1 MLQKW
6 KQIIRNWI
14 NCYFTESSQDERS
27 VNIES
32 LLNIIS
38 HLHENLNLDESKSS
52 ILEAHTVE
60 EFVLEKYPEFKY
72 ENETVEASNEDEIY
86 LVASLLLFFVCVN
99 SKDVDI
105 KSAMCSK
112 LSGDDQETILKFT
125 KSLLECSPI
134 TRREVQAAITEAC
147 GLEMASG
154 HAKVAE
160 TPPALRSLHGEVRRL
175 QAALDAERFD
185 RNYLQEELART
196 NLRMDKLSKD
206 KEQYKLEIVNLKAKI
221 SLCCGQEQD
230 SRGAEAEAEA
240 SGKLLRQLQDAEE
253 RLVRTQEMLDD
264 AAYERDTYKTKVE
277 ELRQERDKWASLS
290 QQESG
295 RAAQLCAEL
304 EHERRQAGA
313 LRELLQE
320 LRQHQRRNG
329 LDASLLECDDPDT
342 SLHSLQHNLSVCSE
356 ACANVVEVQ
365 LSEEKAKVDALKQQL
380 ERIQD
385 DMNEMNQKYEN
396 EKHNLETIL
405 SERENEIFNL
415 KHRINEEIEEK
426 NHVKSYYDDEISKLN
441 NEINE
446 LEQKIK
452 DNNDHSR
459 IIIDQKMQEI
469 KTLQEEKF
477 SLLQS
482 LSNETTKL
490 ENIIAGLKSEIA
502 SEKQARVNMRDG
514 YENQMMKLNEK
525 VLNRNNELVELQNSV
540 FEKGEMIE
548 TLQMDLRNEKEISN
562 KYHINVC
569 QLHEEKREVENK
581 LHDKNEE
588 MTAMQLSL
596 EQNIASVL
604 KEIEHFKLL
613 VANLQG
619 HCRSLEQNKSQ
630 LEVEIKSQTTRFEEV
645 VKDAE
650 NLKNSYSEE
659 LEKLKID
666 LDEKNAI
673 STGKDRTIESLEMSL
688 KEAKDIT
695 AMLQADNEKLNV
707 EISKL
712 SIEIGL
718 KNNDIEILNNTLK
731 TTKKSLEDE
740 LSEKIATIEC
750 NNQELA
756 NVTTKKQA
764 LQSKVDL
771 MLAEKAK
778 QDLDLVEKSK
788 KITQLQ
794 AECEKMAKTIDENK
808 KAIRSLDQ
816 NMTKEKHKYAALEK
830 SFDAEMTKLMGKLN
844 ETEKTIKELSSSSK
858 KAIKTKDHHI
868 QTLNREVENLQ
879 KALNIDKENMNVLH
893 QEKEM
898 LTQKLSEEISFKNKF
913 EKEYQNQCLL
923 LENTASQLNEEI
935 ASKNNEIITLKKEL
949 ELAMKTIETKCKE
962 IRTLG
967 ERLNKEDQLI
977 RDIAHQK
984 TVETKE
990 LQKKI
995 SHLQSLN
1002 CELEKE
1008 VKRENDCRKQ
1018 AVEALQ
1024 KENEQLH
1031 FAMEEDNSNHEV
1043 LVKEKDSII
1052 DRLEGQL
1059 KVHTEQLESIRKDYE
1074 NITLGWEIYK
1084 VDTKETIDAK
1094 EEQINKLTQ
1103 EVDSLQQTLSDVKN
1117 ERDVLNKK
1125 LEVIT
1130 QEMKDTETKNRQELE
1145 KLVETIAH
1153 EEIKSAG
1160 ILKEKEELQNQL
1172 IEEKAAKDNL
1182 QTEKNQ
1188 LSEDMNVLVADKK
1201 ELLNEKIELT
1211 QYLAEEKTVKKIF
1224 EEERN
1229 ALASENASLERKLLQ
1244 QVTMIESILEDKECL
1259 TQQLV
1264 EEKSVRELAE
1274 KEKENLLFEKQ
1285 LIEQKITE
1293 VENKK
1298 EEMSKEIEQLMEKHS
1313 LLDKQYMKER
1323 TANEI
1328 LEENL
1333 KEEQTANE
1341 VLLKENEIQIAYL
1354 NTEIESLQNELRN
1367 QNIVQEAL
1375 VTEKNLLISEKEEL
1389 LKTFSV
1395 EKSAHDEMETEK
1407 DKMITKLCE
1416 LNETYSSKA
1425 NNLQADL
1432 DKVTKN
1438 MNNLQMD
1445 IKHQEEL
1452 NSQIMTTLNVGLE
1465 NLLQRLK
1472 EKTISNEVLQKILQS
1487 DNVDSQATDK
1497 CDMLINIANT
1507 IFPEMEMR
1515 QNVEKALENTRI
1527 SLEEQKSILKQR
1539 DAQLFELQTEIK
1551 RLQQI
1556 VNENKIELSKRTET
1570 FNTTLDNKVREMHAI
1585 QEENQSLTNDL
1596 NDVKLQ
1602 LELKVHSLKE
1612 KLIDNENLTDKLKNT
1627 YECQIDNLNVMITK
1641 LTNYLKDKTVEL
1653 DAVRKEKE
1661 RVTQALEE
1669 KCQVI
1674 KALEEEIKNEVQ
1686 NQQKLL
1692 KDFDSE
1698 RQVLKNMI
1706 TVTESVMEDQKVTL
1720 NNIISEH
1727 VRASEILQKE
1737 NKTILEEFESE
1748 KKGFAAKLQDKENSL
1763 ESLFK
1768 EMAEIRLE
1776 KEFLE
1781 KEIKAHKEA
1790 SVKEINNFETKLQ
1803 DKENSLESL
1812 SKEMAEIKLEKEK
1825 LEKETKSLKEYSI
1838 KEITNLE
1845 IKLQDKENSLESLSK
1860 EMAEIKLEKEKLE
1873 KEINLQK
1880 EESVKE
1886 INNFET
1892 KLKEKENSLESL
1904 SKEKA
1909 EIRLEKEKFEQEI
1922 EAQKEASIKEVK
1934 NLKAKIQEKEN
1945 SLDSLFEEMAEIR
1958 VKKERF
1964 EKELKAQK
1972 EESVKEI
1979 KNLEAKIQAQESAL
1993 DSVLDEIYGKGTRP
2007 KNENIVADIKK
2018 LKCELQT
2025 KVEELIK
2032 QQEENSSLSS
2042 TIQDN
2047 KNDMVSMENRI
2058 KELAS
2063 TEIQL
2068 RTEIDAL
2075 KKSLLQLTQSNKDLE
2090 CTLKEKTENIKE
2102 MEEKAKLLTNLVKM
2116 AEQDKI
2122 ILEEQKNSLILENKG
2137 TESNVHFLE
2146 SNITKYGEEVAK
2158 LNIENINLVKT
2169 VEDNKKV
2176 ISNLEQ
2182 LLKDTQENNKKLC
2195 EELNNEKLNLVNK
2208 CAILQE
2214 YHDKAEIE
2222 LEKRQKEN
2230 MVIQKELDTLK
2241 CKVELCEEDSK
2252 AKDAIISRMT
2262 KEKDAIIASIS
2273 KELLDAKTAKEKCE
2287 NEIQE
2292 KMTTIQELKRNLDD
2306 INNEREALHILRK
2319 ENEELIKVVGH
2330 RETFA
2335 AAQSLERISS
2345 QKQSHQAEKELR
2357 DLQHQVDNTSSDM
2370 SHTSTESLKTISDL
2384 EKIILDKNRSI
2395 TTLQSDVTYLKTL
2408 LAESESKLLDVSK
2421 ELELSRENCH
2431 QLSTQLK
2438 KIVHQKNE
2446 ELADL
2451 KRQVSKMSVTENRAT
2466 QIIKVSAKY
2475 QAIILKRIAEIKT
2488 NTVLKELTNF
2498 GNSNNYDTE
2507 VKRSLSAGTVTM
2519 EDLENFL
2526 ETTDRHLRK
2535 CSEKQ
2540 LALQKERDR
2549 LTEVNKIHE
2558 TEILNL
2564 KKLLSEQTQSF
2575 KALSS
2580 AREAYLEKLS
2590 AVSTLQRTARRGIL
2604 RLESSL
2610 GAAALAALERAHA
2623 AALQDV
2629 AEAALAL
2636 ERWHERAVRRA
2647 LGPERRD
2654 AAAPDAALDVQLDEL
2669 RSSLERLLQ
2678 QVDAAPSERAPG
2690 DARDAVAEVRAEYED
2705 KLDRMKSKMK
2715 QLYSEQI
2722 AVFKQKQRAETA
2734 ALERELAGARAKLA
2748 ESSRAYEE
2756 HIRGLTAELWSV
2768 GEKFLMKKD
2777 EAEWLRRK
2785 QRSGSLMSL
2794 QHVHSSGLVPFQE
2807 EPTRPSDSQSL
2818 RSLPVNN
2825 NATRR
2830 EGRTMHMSDEE
2841 GEVFDNRWLKEL
2853 SATPRRESVSRGP
2866 RESGAPG
2873 HRDSRPPGMRLSELQ
2888 WRNSLCPPH
2897 LKSSYPAETQF
2908 TPAVDEED
2916 IKFIGP
2922 AGAKAQR
2929 KEVGITAYKKP
2940 GPPTPSKQAGRLSA
2954 TDSELRE
2961 SLRVEAEPQPS
2972 RKTST
2977 PSRIRALFRSN
2988 KNDTAEGTPRSRRLS
3003 NIFRKK

>member
-14 NCYFTESSQDERS
+14 NCYFNESNQDEHS

-72 ENETVEASNEDEIY
+72 ENETIEASNEDDEIY

-125 KSLLECSPI
+125 KCLLECSPI
-134 TRREVQAAITEAC
+134 TRMEVQAAITEAC
-147 GLEMASG
+147 GLEMATG

-221 SLCCGQEQD
+221 SMCCGQEHD
-230 SRGAEAEAEA
+230 SRGAEAEAES
-240 SGKLLRQLQDAEE
+240 SGKLLRQLQEMEE

-277 ELRQERDKWASLS
+277 ELRQDRDKWVSLS

-295 RAAQLCAEL
+295 RAAQLSEEL
-304 EHERRQAGA
+304 ELERRHM
-313 LRELLQE
+313 LSLKELVAE
-320 LRQHQRRNG
+320 LRQHNRRNG
-329 LDASLLECDDPDT
+329 LDSSQLECDDPDA
-342 SLHSLQHNLSVCSE
+342 SVHSLQHNLSVCSE

-385 DMNEMNQKYEN
+385 DMTEMTQKNEND
-396 EKHNLETIL
+396 KHNLESVL
-405 SERENEIFNL
+405 SERENDIFNL

-426 NHVKSYYDDEISKLN
+426 NHLKSYYDDEISKLN

-452 DNNDHSR
+452 ENNDHSR
-459 IIIDQKMQEI
+459 IIIDQKIQEI

-482 LSNETTKL
+482 LTNETTKS
-490 ENIIAGLKSEIA
+490 ENIIAGLKAEIA
-502 SEKQARVNMRDG
+502 TEKQARIQMRDG

-525 VLNRNNELVELQNSV
+525 VLNRNNELVELQNNV

-562 KYHINVC
+562 KYHIDVC

-581 LHDKNEE
+581 LHNKNEE

-613 VANLQG
+613 VANLQD
-619 HCRSLEQNKSQ
+619 HCRSLEQSKEL
-630 LEVEIKSQTTRFEEV
+630 LEVEINSQTFRFEEL
-645 VKDAE
+645 VKETE
-650 NLKNSYSEE
+650 NTKKSYSEE

-673 STGKDRTIESLEMSL
+673 INTLQTHLHDEIHCKISYQEELQKLQANKLHMAEELNKLTVEFSKQKIELTGKDRTIESLEMCL
-688 KEAKDIT
+688 KEAKDTIVK
-695 AMLQADNEKLNV
+695 LQADNDKLNL

-712 SIEIGL
+712 SNEIDL
-718 KNNDIEILNNTLK
+718 KNNNIEILNNTFK

-740 LSEKIATIEC
+740 LSDKIATIEY
-750 NNQELA
+750 NNQKLA

-771 MLAEKAK
+771 MYAEKTKLDLDLAEKSK
-778 QDLDLVEKSK
+778 Q
-788 KITQLQ
+788 ITQLQ
-794 AECEKMAKTIDENK
+794 AECEKMTKMIEENK

-816 NMTKEKHKYAALEK
+816 NMTKEKQKYTALEK
-830 SFDAEMTKLMGKLN
+830 SYDSEMTKLMGKLN
-844 ETEKTIKELSSSSK
+844 ETEKIIKELSSSSK
-858 KAIKTKDHHI
+858 KAIKTKEHHI
-868 QTLNREVENLQ
+868 QTLTSEVESLK
-879 KALNIDKENMNVLH
+879 KALNVDKENMIVVH
-893 QEKEM
+893 KEKEM
-898 LTQKLSEEISFKNKF
+898 LTQKLSDEISFKNKI

-923 LENTASQLNEEI
+923 LENITSQLNQEI
-935 ASKNNEIITLKKEL
+935 ATKNNEIVTLKMEL

-962 IRTLG
+962 VRTLG
-967 ERLNKEDQLI
+967 ERLAKEDQLI
-977 RDIAHQK
+977 RDLAHQK
-984 TVETKE
+984 TVETKD
-990 LQKKI
+990 LQKRI

-1002 CELEKE
+1002 SELEQE
-1008 VKRENDCRKQ
+1008 VKREYDCKKQ

-1031 FAMEEDNSNHEV
+1031 FAMEEDNSSHEV
-1043 LVKEKDSII
+1043 LLKEKDCII

-1074 NITLGWEIYK
+1074 NITLTWEIYK
-1084 VDTKETIDAK
+1084 VDTKETIEAK
-1094 EEQINKLTQ
+1094 EEQINKSTQ
-1103 EVDSLQQTLSDVKN
+1103 EVNSLQQTLSDVKT
-1117 ERDVLNKK
+1117 ERDELIKK
-1125 LEVIT
+1125 LDVIT
-1130 QEMKDTETKNRQELE
+1130 QEMKDVETKNKQELE
-1145 KLVETIAH
+1145 KLFETLAH
-1153 EEIKSAG
+1153 KEMRSTVT
-1160 ILKEKEELQNQL
+1160 LKEKEDLQNQL
-1172 IEEKAAKDNL
+1172 IEENAVRENL
-1182 QTEKNQ
+1182 QTKMKQ
-1188 LSEDMNVLVADKK
+1188 LSEDMKVLVADKN
-1201 ELLNEKIELT
+1201 ELLKEKIELT
-1211 QYLAEEKTVKKIF
+1211 QYLAEERTVKNIF

-1229 ALASENASLERKLLQ
+1229 ALQSDNATLERKLLE
-1244 QVTMIESILEDKECL
+1244 QVTTTETLLEDKECL

-1264 EEKSVRELAE
+1264 EEKSARDLAE

-1285 LIEQKITE
+1285 LIEQKLTE
-1293 VENKK
+1293 VESNK
-1298 EEMSKEIEQLMEKHS
+1298 EEMSKEIDQLMEKHS
-1313 LLDKQYMKER
+1313 LLDQQCQKER

-1333 KEEQTANE
+1333 KAEQTSNE

-1354 NTEIESLQNELRN
+1354 NIEIESLQKELHD
-1367 QNIVQEAL
+1367 QNNVQQAL
-1375 VTEKNLLISEKEEL
+1375 VNDKELLISEKEEL
-1389 LKTFSV
+1389 LKTLGL
-1395 EKSAHDEMETEK
+1395 EKSAHDEKETEK
-1407 DKMITKLCE
+1407 DQMITKLCE

-1425 NNLQADL
+1425 NNIQAEL
-1432 DKVTKN
+1432 DKVAQN
-1438 MNNLQMD
+1438 MSSLQMD
-1445 IKHQEEL
+1445 IKNQEEL
-1452 NSQIMTTLNVGLE
+1452 NNQITTTLSVGLE

-1472 EKTISNEVLQKILQS
+1472 ETTISNEVLQKILQA
-1487 DNVDSQATDK
+1487 DNTDSQATVK
-1497 CDMLINIANT
+1497 CDILINIANT
-1507 IFPEMEMR
+1507 IFTEMEMR
-1515 QNVEKALENTRI
+1515 QNVEKALENSNVTI
-1527 SLEEQKSILKQR
+1527 EELKNNLKQR
-1539 DAQLFELQTEIK
+1539 DTELFELQTEIK

-1641 LTNYLKDKTVEL
+1641 LTNYLKDKTAEL

-1669 KCQVI
+1669 KSQAI
-1674 KALEEEIKNEVQ
+1674 KALEDEIKNEIQ

-1727 VRASEILQKE
+1727 VRANEVLEKE

-1748 KKGFAAKLQDKENSL
+1748 RKGFASKLQEKENSL

-1768 EMAEIRLE
+1768 EMAEIRVE
-1776 KEFLE
+1776 KEKFE
-1781 KEIKAHKEA
+1781 KEIKAEKEA
-1790 SVKEINNFETKLQ
+1790 SVKEINNLEAKLQ
-1803 DKENSLESL
+1803 EKENSLESL
-1812 SKEMAEIKLEKEK
+1812 SKEMDEIRLEKERFEKEIKAEKEASAKETNNLQAKLREKENALESLSKETAEIKLEKEK
-1825 LEKETKSLKEYSI
+1825 FEKELIAQKEASV
-1838 KEITNLE
+1838 KEINNLE
-1845 IKLQDKENSLESLSK
+1845 AKLQEKENSLESLLK
-1860 EMAEIKLEKEKLE
+1860 ETAEIKLEKEKFE
-1873 KEINLQK
+1873 KELNAQK
-1880 EESVKE
+1880 EASVKE
-1886 INNFET
+1886 INNLKA
-1892 KLKEKENSLESL
+1892 KLQEKENALESL
-1904 SKEKA
+1904 SKETA
-1909 EIRLEKEKFEQEI
+1909 EIKLEKERFEKEIKAQKEASVKEINNLEAKLQEKENALETLSKETAAVKLEKEKFEKEI
-1922 EAQKEASIKEVK
+1922 KAQKEASTKET
-1934 NLKAKIQEKEN
+1934 NSLEAKLQEKEN
-1945 SLDSLFEEMAEIR
+1945 SLGSLSKEMDEIKLE
-1958 VKKERF
+1958 KKKF
-1964 EKELKAQK
+1964 EKEIKAEK
-1972 EESVKEI
+1972 EASSKEI
-1979 KNLEAKIQAQESAL
+1979 NNLEAKIRVQESAL
-1993 DSVLDEIYGKGTRP
+1993 DSVLNEIYGEGNRP
-2007 KNENIVADIKK
+2007 KNVNIAGDIKK
-2018 LKCELQT
+2018 LKHELQT
-2025 KVEELIK
+2025 KVEEFNKL
-2032 QQEENSSLSS
+2032 QEENSDLS
-2042 TIQDN
+2042 TTLQEN
-2047 KNDMVSMENRI
+2047 KNDIVSKENRI
-2058 KELAS
+2058 KDLTATEL
-2063 TEIQL
+2063 QL
-2068 RTEIDAL
+2068 RTEINVL
-2075 KKSLLQLTQSNKDLE
+2075 KKSLQEITETNKNLE
-2090 CTLKEKTENIKE
+2090 CTLKEKSKNIKE
-2102 MEEKAKLLTNLVKM
+2102 MEEKTNLLTVLIKM

-2122 ILEEQKNSLILENKG
+2122 ILEEQKNALILENKG

-2146 SNITKYGEEVAK
+2146 SNITTYGEEIAK
-2158 LNIENINLVKT
+2158 LNVENINLVKT
-2169 VEDNKKV
+2169 IEDNRNV

-2182 LLKDTQENNKKLC
+2182 VVKDTQEQHKKQC
-2195 EELNNEKLNLVNK
+2195 DELNNEKLVLINK

-2214 YHDKAEIE
+2214 YHDKAEVE
-2222 LEKRQKEN
+2222 LEKRQKEI
-2230 MVIQKELDTLK
+2230 VSIEKELETLK

-2252 AKDAIISRMT
+2252 AKDAILSKIS

-2273 KELLDAKTAKEKCE
+2273 KELLDAKAANEKCE
-2287 NEIQE
+2287 KEIQE
-2292 KMTTIQELKRNLDD
+2292 KMTTIQELKQNLDD
-2306 INNEREALHILRK
+2306 INNEREALHILRR
-2319 ENEELIKVVGH
+2319 ENEELIKAVGQ

-2335 AAQSLERISS
+2335 AAQSQERVSS
-2345 QKQSHQAEKELR
+2345 QKQANQAEKELR
-2357 DLQHQVDNTSSDM
+2357 DLQHQ
-2370 SHTSTESLKTISDL
+2370 
-2384 EKIILDKNRSI
+2384 
-2395 TTLQSDVTYLKTL
+2395 
-2408 LAESESKLLDVSK
+2408 
-2421 ELELSRENCH
+2421 
-2431 QLSTQLK
+2431 
-2438 KIVHQKNE
+2438 
-2446 ELADL
+2446 
-2451 KRQVSKMSVTENRAT
+2451 
-2466 QIIKVSAKY
+2466 
-2475 QAIILKRIAEIKT
+2475 
-2488 NTVLKELTNF
+2488 
-2498 GNSNNYDTE
+2498 
-2507 VKRSLSAGTVTM
+2507 
-2519 EDLENFL
+2519 
-2526 ETTDRHLRK
+2526 
-2535 CSEKQ
+2535 
-2540 LALQKERDR
+2540 
-2549 LTEVNKIHE
+2549 
-2558 TEILNL
+2558 
-2564 KKLLSEQTQSF
+2564 
-2575 KALSS
+2575 
-2580 AREAYLEKLS
+2580 
-2590 AVSTLQRTARRGIL
+2590 
-2604 RLESSL
+2604 
-2610 GAAALAALERAHA
+2610 
-2623 AALQDV
+2623 
-2629 AEAALAL
+2629 
-2636 ERWHERAVRRA
+2636 
-2647 LGPERRD
+2647 
-2654 AAAPDAALDVQLDEL
+2654 
-2669 RSSLERLLQ
+2669 
-2678 QVDAAPSERAPG
+2678 
-2690 DARDAVAEVRAEYED
+2690 
-2705 KLDRMKSKMK
+2705 K
-2715 QLYSEQI
+2715 QLYTEQI
-2722 AVFKQKQRAETA
+2722 AVFKQKQRLEMAS
-2734 ALERELAGARAKLA
+2734 LERELACARDKLA

-2777 EAEWLRRK
+2777 EADWLRRK

-2807 EPTRPSDSQSL
+2807 EPARPSDSQSL
-2818 RSLPVNN
+2818 RSLPVSNN
-2825 NATRR
+2825 GTRR
-2830 EGRTMHMSDEE
+2830 EARTMHMSDEE

-2853 SATPRRESVSRGP
+2853 SATPRRVSLAPGP
-2866 RESGAPG
+2866 RESGVPG
-2873 HRDSRPPGMRLSELQ
+2873 HRDSRPSGMRLSELQ

-2972 RKTST
+2972 RKNST
-2977 PSRIRALFRSN
+2977 PSRIRALFRSS

-3003 NIFRKK
+3003 NIFRKKN